1 MQKMIPWVMTA
12 ILLVGC
18 TSPYVSPSAPS
29 DPPAPEASIALPT
42 ATLDAPT
49 TPTVEVS
56 VALPTVTPTPT
67 TLNLAQMSFSVE
79 PVLDGLERPVFVT
92 HAGDGSER
100 IFVVEKPGRIR
111 IAKDGVLVET
121 PFLDISEQ
129 INSRSNEQGLL
140 GLAFAPDYSTN
151 GRFWVNYTD
160 LAGNTV
166 VASFQTSDN
175 PDLADPF
182 SASTVLTITQ
192 PAPNHNGGMIAF
204 GPDGM
209 LWIGMGD
216 GGAANDR
223 FGNGQNPS
231 SLLGKLLRVDVM
243 SDPSLAYTIPADNPW
258 LDADWNGQEMRDE
271 VWALGLRNPWRFSFD
286 RQTGDLWLADVGQN
300 LWEEVNWIP
309 AGSPG
314 GLNFGWPIVEGT
326 HCFASDVCNKDGLTP
341 PVLEY
346 SHGEGCSV
354 IGGHVY
360 RGERFP
366 MLHGAYF
373 YADYCSGALWAAA
386 ADADGVWRSTKV
398 LDMGLTVSSFGE
410 DEAGELY
417 IIDDGGQVVRLAVE

>member
-1 MQKMIPWVMTA
+1 MQKMIPWVMAA

-18 TSPYVSPSAPS
+18 SAPSVSPVAPS
-29 DPPAPEASIALPT
+29 DPPEASTALPT
-42 ATLDAPT
+42 TTLGAPT
-49 TPTVEVS
+49 TPTAEAS
-56 VALPTVTPTPT
+56 VTLPTVTPTPIT
-67 TLNLAQMSFSVE
+67 IDLAAMSFAVE
-79 PVLDGLERPVFVT
+79 PVLDGLERPVLVT
-92 HAGDGSER
+92 HAGDGSGR
-100 IFVVEKPGRIR
+100 LFVVEKPGRIR
-111 IAKDGVLVET
+111 IAKDGVLMET
-121 PFLDISEQ
+121 PFLDLSEQ
-129 INSRSNEQGLL
+129 INSRGNEQGLL

-160 LAGNTV
+160 LAGDTV

-175 PDLADPF
+175 PDLADPL

-223 FGNGQNPS
+223 FGNGQNPA
-231 SLLGKLLRVDVM
+231 SLLGKLLRVDVT
-243 SDPSLAYTIPADNPW
+243 SAPSRAYTIPADNPW
-258 LDADWNGQEMRDE
+258 LAADWNGEDVRDE

-300 LWEEVNWIP
+300 LWEEINWIP
-309 AGSPG
+309 GDSPG
-314 GLNFGWPIVEGT
+314 GLNFGWPIMEGT
-326 HCFASDVCNKDGLTP
+326 HCFASDVCSKDGLTL

-346 SHGEGCSV
+346 SHGAGCSV

-360 RGERFP
+360 RGQMFP
-366 MLHGAYF
+366 MLNGVYF
-373 YADYCSGALWAAA
+373 YADYCSGALWAAI

-398 LDMGLTVSSFGE
+398 LDTGLTVSSFGE